1 MSAKIATK
9 FHDAPQRGAFALIVC
24 SIGICCS
31 YICYGI
37 LQEEFFSGSNRIGA
51 NFALVSQT
59 ATNTL
64 VAMGW
69 SRVEKLW
76 GKSEPAKRSLG
87 LNHPLLL
94 VTSLCYIAA
103 MSTSNYAFQYV
114 GYPTA
119 VLAKS
124 CKLIPTMVM
133 SIFIEH
139 KHYSLHEWAAAGCI
153 TLGIVLFNLSK
164 LSSSSSS
171 DSKQDSLHGLILLC
185 VSLCMDGFLGSCQ
198 GLLKRSDL
206 QGKRRPPT
214 AMETMLYVNI
224 YALVWIVPVAIQTGE
239 WADGMSRFDE
249 IKHGMILLN
258 ATAASGQIF
267 IFLTLTWFSPLIC
280 TTITTTRK
288 FFTILISVMHFGH
301 VFTLT
306 QWSAIALV
314 FGGLYTGIADQA
326 RGKGKVKVH

>member
-1 MSAKIATK
+1 MKCSPQSNAAL
-9 FHDAPQRGAFALIVC
+9 QRGPVALIIC
-24 SIGICCS
+24 SIGICCC

-37 LQEEFFSGSNRIGA
+37 LQEQYFSGSNRIGA

-59 ATNTL
+59 ATNAL
-64 VAMGW
+64 VALGW

-76 GKSEPAKRSLG
+76 GKGETATSNLG

-103 MSTSNYAFQYV
+103 MSTSNYAFRYV

-124 CKLIPTMVM
+124 CKLIPTMFM
-133 SIFIEH
+133 SIFIER
-139 KHYSLHEWAAAGCI
+139 KRYSLHEWTAAGCI
-153 TLGIVLFNLSK
+153 TLGIVLFNLSR
-164 LSSSSSS
+164 LSSVS
-171 DSKQDSLHGLILLC
+171 DDKQDSLHGLILLF

-214 AMETMLYVNI
+214 AMETMLYVNV
-224 YALVWIVPVAIQTGE
+224 YALVWIVPVAIQSGE
-239 WADGMSRFDE
+239 WADGMSRLDE

-288 FFTILISVMHFGH
+288 FFTILISVLHFGH
-301 VFTLT
+301 VFTPA
-306 QWSAIALV
+306 QWSAVVLV

-326 RGKGKVKVH
+326 RGKKKVKDH

>member
-1 MSAKIATK
+1 MSVRTSTK
-9 FHDAPQRGAFALIVC
+9 SNDAPQHGLVALIVC

-64 VAMGW
+64 VALGW

-76 GKSEPAKRSLG
+76 GKDEPAKRTLG

-103 MSTSNYAFQYV
+103 MSTSNYAFRYV

-133 SIFIEH
+133 SILIEH
-139 KHYSLHEWAAAGCI
+139 KRYSLHEWAAAGFI
-153 TLGIVLFNLSK
+153 TLGIVLFNFSK
-164 LSSSSSS
+164 LSSSA
-171 DSKQDSLHGLILLC
+171 DSKQDSLHGLILLFI
-185 VSLCMDGFLGSCQ
+185 SLCMDGFLGSCQ

-224 YALVWIVPVAIQTGE
+224 YALVWIVPVAIRTGE
-239 WADGMSRFDE
+239 WADGMSRLDE

-288 FFTILISVMHFGH
+288 FFTILISVLHFGH
-301 VFTLT
+301 VFTPS
-306 QWSAIALV
+306 QWSAIFLV
-314 FGGLYTGIADQA
+314 FGGLYTGIVDQA
-326 RGKGKVKVH
+326 RGRGKSKIH